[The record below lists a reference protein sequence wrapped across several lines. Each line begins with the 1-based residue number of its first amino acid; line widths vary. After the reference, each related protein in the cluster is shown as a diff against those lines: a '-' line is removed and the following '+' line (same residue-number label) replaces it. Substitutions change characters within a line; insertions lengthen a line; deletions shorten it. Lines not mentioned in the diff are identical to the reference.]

1 MTPVAPVPTPSLAG
15 RRVVVVNWR
24 DLDHSLAGGS
34 EIYAWELA
42 RGLREGGAEVELLT
56 AREPGQAAEEV
67 RDGIVV
73 RRRGGA
79 LSFYP
84 HTALRLLAR
93 RRRADA
99 VVDPSC
105 GLPSFAPLFLRRR
118 TPVVLVMHHVHQEQF
133 STHFPAPVAAF
144 GRWMERSVMPRI
156 YRRSTTVA
164 VSTST
169 VEEMRDQLGWTRP
182 VGLLHNGAELPPL
195 GAGDPAAKDP
205 DRIAVLGRLVAHK
218 RVDLVIRAVAILAP
232 TRPGLHLDVIGQGP
246 ERDGLERLVA
256 GLGLRDRV
264 TFHGFVDE
272 DTKAALL
279 TRSALHVCAS
289 DAEGWGQA
297 VIEAAGHGVP
307 TLARDV
313 PGLRDSIRA
322 GETGWLVPDDADLVT
337 VGGRLTAALTAA
349 LTEADDPAVRA
360 RHFEACQ
367 RWAHHFDWS
376 AMRREARALVADELA
391 KDAPAPVAQLHP
403 GGARV
408 AIMGGTQCVE

>member
-1 MTPVAPVPTPSLAG
+1 MVLSSSVSPVLAG

-42 RGLREGGAEVELLT
+42 RALREGGADVEFLT
-56 AREPGQAAEEV
+56 AREPGQPSTAV

-93 RRRADA
+93 RGQVDA

-133 STHFPAPVAAF
+133 STHFPRPVAIF
-144 GRWMERSVMPRI
+144 GRWMERVAMPRV
-156 YRRSTTVA
+156 YRNRPVVA
-164 VSTST
+164 VSDST
-169 VEEMRDQLGWTRP
+169 VAEMRDQLGWTGP
-182 VGLLHNGAELPPL
+182 VGLLHNGADLPPL

-205 DRIAVLGRLVAHK
+205 DRVAVLGRLVAHK
-218 RVDLVIRAVAILAP
+218 RVDMVVRAIGTLAP
-232 TRPGLHLDVIGQGP
+232 SRPGLHLDVIGQGP
-246 ERDGLERLVA
+246 ERSRLEQLVADLGLEH
-256 GLGLRDRV
+256 RV
-264 TFHGFVDE
+264 SFHGFVDE
-272 DTKAALL
+272 PTKTSLLDRAAV
-279 TRSALHVCAS
+279 HVCAS

-307 TLARDV
+307 TVARDV
-313 PGLRDSIRA
+313 PGLRDSVRA
-322 GETGWLVPDDADLVT
+322 GETGWLVPDDRDLDV
-337 VGGRLTAALTAA
+337 VGGRLTAALAAA
-349 LTEADDPAVRA
+349 LDEADDPSARA

-367 RWAHHFDWS
+367 RWAPRFDWS
-376 AMRREARALVADELA
+376 EMRRAARALVVNELTTG
-391 KDAPAPVAQLHP
+391 APAPAVTHPHP
-403 GGARV
+403 GEARV
-408 AIMGGTQCVE
+408 AIMGGTTCVD

>member
-1 MTPVAPVPTPSLAG
+1 MVLSSVSPVLAG

-24 DLDHSLAGGS
+24 DLDHAAAGGS

-42 RGLREGGAEVELLT
+42 RGLREGGAEVEFLT
-56 AREPGQAAEEV
+56 AREPGQPAMTV

-73 RRRGGA
+73 RRRGSA

-93 RRRADA
+93 RGRVDA

-133 STHFPAPVAAF
+133 STHFPRPVAAF
-144 GRWMERSVMPRI
+144 GRWMERVAMPRV
-156 YRRSTTVA
+156 YRRRPVVA
-164 VSTST
+164 VSEST
-169 VEEMRDQLGWTRP
+169 VAEMRTQLGWLGP
-182 VGLLHNGAELPPL
+182 VGLLHNGADLPPL

-205 DRIAVLGRLVAHK
+205 DRVAVLGRLVAHK
-218 RVDLVIRAVAILAP
+218 RVDLVVRAVGILAP
-232 TRPGLHLDVIGQGP
+232 ARPGLHLDVIGQGP
-246 ERDGLERLVA
+246 ERARLEELVAELGLEQ
-256 GLGLRDRV
+256 RV

-272 DTKAALL
+272 TTKTALL
-279 TRSALHVCAS
+279 DRASVHVCAS

-307 TLARDV
+307 TVARDV
-313 PGLRDSIRA
+313 PGLRDSVRD
-322 GETGWLVPDDADLVT
+322 GETGWLVPDDRDLAT
-337 VGGRLTAALTAA
+337 VGGRLTAALAAA
-349 LTEADDPAVRA
+349 LDRAGDPALRA
-360 RHFEACQ
+360 HHFEACQ

-376 AMRREARALVADELA
+376 EMRRAARDLVAEQLTT
-391 KDAPAPVAQLHP
+391 DAPAAVVTHHHP
-403 GGARV
+403 SEARV
-408 AIMGGTQCVE
+408 AIMGGTTCVD